1 MAAERTRR
9 ALILESEG
17 ARQAKINEAQG
28 IAESKILA
36 AKADK
41 EAMILKAEG
50 EAKQQELVSKAKAVS
65 VDEIAKVVESRQS
78 ASEVL
83 RIQLASEWTEMGQKM
98 INAPGGSVLMV
109 DPQSPSSLL
118 AALKN
123 LQSGGSN

>member
-1 MAAERTRR
+1 
-9 ALILESEG
+9 
-17 ARQAKINEAQG
+17 
-28 IAESKILA
+28 
-36 AKADK
+36 
-41 EAMILKAEG
+41 MILKAEG

-98 INAPGGSVLMV
+98 INAQGGSVLMV
-109 DPQSPSSLL
+109 DPQSPASLL

-123 LQSGGSN
+123 LQSGVNNQV